1 MALSIEAIIGAV
13 AVFVSLPPTLL
24 VMWDLIKGKIHK
36 KFRRRGINSLFPESS
51 STLFVS
57 PNDTKLAEPQYPQEP
72 LPASRLQRSL
82 VTFAISVSD
91 STLEEGLMHIDRR
104 HCKLATLS

>member
-36 KFRRRGINSLFPESS
+36 KFRRR
-51 STLFVS
+51 
-57 PNDTKLAEPQYPQEP
+57 EPQYPQEP

-104 HCKLATLS
+104 H